1 MVKIVVKLVHFKQA
15 MVSQS
20 ADKIIIILVLF
31 LFSSRGCYMPT
42 IFILC
47 SRIWTFIMKPT
58 VAMERRSLGQQR
70 AKSAKRHAV
79 AYISISIWC
88 SQQR

>member
-20 ADKIIIILVLF
+20 ADKIIINLVLF

-58 VAMERRSLGQQR
+58 VAMERRSLGLQR
-70 AKSAKRHAV
+70 QERQEACCSLYQYQYMLQSAA
-79 AYISISIWC
+79 
-88 SQQR
+88 